1 MRPRPQSMDTHLE
14 AEQAQISLLRQA
26 SVARRFSVACSLSQS
41 TIQLA
46 RRAIRRKRPEA
57 DEQEVLLTF
66 VEVHYGEQLAERLRA
81 YLAGR

>member
-1 MRPRPQSMDTHLE
+1 MDTHLE